1 MGLSEQT
8 KQKVQNTL
16 REAESRL
23 EEIRDEIKKMESR
36 YQDLLSQEK
45 VVEKQLWL
53 AQLLLDTNNRVAGE
67 SPESTETQSRY
78 AGITIPAAAERIIE
92 EQGRMLSSR
101 EIADVLI
108 ESGRVFASVTNATA
122 SITTSIKR
130 HPEKFF
136 WENVG
141 GVNRFGLVKNRESE
155 KSSMLDAIFGEE

>member
-1 MGLSEQT
+1 MGLSEET
-8 KQKVQNTL
+8 KRKVYNTL
-16 REAESRL
+16 RKAESRL

-45 VVEKQLWL
+45 VIAEQLWL
-53 AQLLLDTNNRVAGE
+53 AGLVLDANNGVVDE
-67 SPESTETQSRY
+67 SPKSAMVRGRY
-78 AGITIPAAAERIIE
+78 AGKTITDAAEQIIE
-92 EQGRMLSSR
+92 EKSRMLSSR

-108 ESGRVFASVTNATA
+108 ESGRVFANTTNATA